1 MSASAVVSVGGLLPS
16 DLMGRIGYGDREL
29 VGTAPEAYGLVPGE
43 RLTDHVTR
51 SWNRLTGVW
60 ANFSMQL
67 AALSKSERTA
77 TSLTRE
83 RWLRPLF
90 DELGFGGLSPAIPAV
105 VDGKEYAL
113 SHQWGE
119 SVPMHLLGARLPI
132 DRRSPGVPGAATS
145 SPHGLVQEFLN
156 RSDEH
161 LWAVVTN
168 GLVLRLLRD
177 NASLTR
183 QAYVEFDL
191 QAIFDG

>member
-60 ANFSMQL
+60 ANFSTQL
-67 AALSKSERTA
+67 AVLSKSERTA

-90 DELGFGGLSPAIPAV
+90 DELGFGGLSPATPSGCRRQGICTLAPVGRVGTDAPVGSPVADRSTLARCSRRGHVVATRARPRIP
-105 VDGKEYAL
+105 
-113 SHQWGE
+113 E
-119 SVPMHLLGARLPI
+119 SQR
-132 DRRSPGVPGAATS
+132 
-145 SPHGLVQEFLN
+145 
-156 RSDEH
+156 
-161 LWAVVTN
+161 
-168 GLVLRLLRD
+168 
-177 NASLTR
+177 
-183 QAYVEFDL
+183 
-191 QAIFDG
+191 

>member
-1 MSASAVVSVGGLLPS
+1 M
-16 DLMGRIGYGDREL
+16 
-29 VGTAPEAYGLVPGE
+29 
-43 RLTDHVTR
+43 
-51 SWNRLTGVW
+51 
-60 ANFSMQL
+60 
-67 AALSKSERTA
+67 
-77 TSLTRE
+77 
-83 RWLRPLF
+83 
-90 DELGFGGLSPAIPAV
+90 V

-113 SHQWGE
+113 SHEWGE
-119 SVPMHLLGARLPI
+119 SVPMHLLGARVPI

-191 QAIFDG
+191 QAIFDGESFSEFALLWLVVHRSRFEGDIPEKCVLEQWTSEAATAGTRALDGLARKVSRRRSRCLVRDSCRTQPIASLRQ